1 MVGELY
7 LNFLNYVT
15 KKKEMAALLSDIK
28 QTQLFIAFFV
38 IVKNWKQPKISQ
50 YLNGQT
56 VFTSMPWYNTEQ

>member
-7 LNFLNYVT
+7 LNFKNCVR
-15 KKKEMAALLSDIK
+15 KKKEAEMTTLLSDVK

-50 YLNGQT
+50 YVNGQT
-56 VFTSMPWYNTEQ
+56 NCGYIYTMV